1 MIHMKVLVRKMSTL
15 GLLKVHLVV
24 GAVIMAVAFIGLPI
38 GVLYIDPM
46 LFTEPVALA
55 IIAGGML
62 FFGSVGYFIYVRPYF
77 LYQKTPD
84 VQVEADEEFLYIHSK
99 KEVKIPLAEIEEITV
114 YPDLPFIYHKSFLR
128 DMIIHQFS
136 EQYGSIDLEI
146 ANFGSYKFRFVP
158 QVQDTSDKLY
168 QFLREA
174 MGIEETN

>member
-1 MIHMKVLVRKMSTL
+1 MKVLVRKMSTL
-15 GLLKVHLVV
+15 GLLRAHLVL
-24 GAVIMAVAFIGLPI
+24 GALIMAVAFIGLPI
-38 GVLYIDPM
+38 SILYIDAT
-46 LFTEPVALA
+46 LFTEPTALA

-62 FFGSVGYFIYVRPYF
+62 FFGSVGYFIFVRPYF
-77 LYQKTPD
+77 LYQKTPA

-99 KEVKIPLAEIEEITV
+99 KEVKIPLSEIEEITV

-128 DMIIHQFS
+128 EMIIHMFS
-136 EQYGSIDLEI
+136 ENYGDIELDI